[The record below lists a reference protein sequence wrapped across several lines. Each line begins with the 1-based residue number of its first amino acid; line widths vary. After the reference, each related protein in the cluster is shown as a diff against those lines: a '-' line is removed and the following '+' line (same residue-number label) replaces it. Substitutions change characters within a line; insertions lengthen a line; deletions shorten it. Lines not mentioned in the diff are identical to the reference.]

1 MSVFENPP
9 ENLPPGSEPIRLPPP
24 PRRRRARRYLILPDE
39 DERSTLINRLARRAF
54 PSVEFF
60 IFSLLCG
67 AVVGLGFILDAQ
79 SLLLLGI
86 LLAPLMT
93 PWVGMTLASVSGA
106 WRFFLLTL
114 AGLLVGGAMVFLA
127 GLLSG
132 LAARLSEHG
141 FFQQA
146 SIHSHLWWPNLT
158 VLVIGAVL
166 LIVSFVRSEEKPLLP
181 SVMLTYELYLPLG
194 AAGFGLGVGSGRIWP
209 DGALVFLVHLALATL
224 AGMITLAIL
233 HFRPAGAGGAVL
245 TVLVVLIALSIV
257 IILTGLGSYIVPGL
271 PGPPPTATPTLAPT
285 AAPPTAPEPPTA
297 TPPPTATATP
307 TLPRLEPTFTP
318 SPTRTPQATPVYAR
332 VNSPTGGGALIR
344 SEPGGG
350 SVVQSLLNDTLV
362 EVLPETREANNAV
375 WVRIRTATGVEGW
388 ILQTVLATATPAPN
402 P

>member
-1 MSVFENPP
+1 MSLFDNPP
-9 ENLPPGSEPIRLPPP
+9 ESLPPGGEPIRLPPP

-60 IFSLLCG
+60 VFSLLCG
-67 AVVGLGFILDAQ
+67 AVAGLGFILDAQ

-93 PWVGMTLASVSGA
+93 PWVGLTLASVSGA
-106 WRFFLLTL
+106 WRFFLTTL
-114 AGLLVGGAMVFLA
+114 AGLLVGGALVFLT

-132 LAARLSEHG
+132 LAARLSEQE

-194 AAGFGLGVGSGRIWP
+194 AAGFGLGVGAGRVWP

-224 AGMITLAIL
+224 AGMITLAAL
-233 HFRPAGAGGAVL
+233 RFRPASAGGALL
-245 TVLVVLIALSIV
+245 TVLVALIALSGV
-257 IILTGLGSYIVPGL
+257 IILTGLGSYVIPGL
-271 PGPPPTATPTLAPT
+271 PGPPPTATSTPSPT
-285 AAPPTAPEPPTA
+285 ASPPAPEPPTA
-297 TPPPTATATP
+297 TPAPTETATP
-307 TLPRLEPTFTP
+307 TLPRLEPTLTP

-344 SEPGGG
+344 SEPGSG

-362 EVLPETREANNAV
+362 EVLPEMREVNNIV

-388 ILQTVLATATPAPN
+388 ILREVLATATPAPN